1 MGFEVSRRVNP
12 DYLRRANKISNEQV
26 GAYMESIV
34 ISLHAALDDWRYNAA
49 PTDEVTT
56 CVDALVAMWSS
67 VESRSHE

>member
-1 MGFEVSRRVNP
+1 MGFEVSRRINP
-12 DYLRRANKISNEQV
+12 DYLRRANKVSNEQS

-34 ISLHAALDDWRYNAA
+34 MSLHAALDDWRYNDA
-49 PTDEVTT
+49 PTAEVTT